1 MSTSGD
7 ATVIINDRYEIHK
20 RVGRGGMADVFL
32 ARDRLLDRQVAIKV
46 LFPEFAVDPN
56 FVERFR
62 REAQAAANLSHPNI
76 VNVYDWG
83 KYEGTYF
90 IAMEYVQGRTLAEI
104 LKTNKRL
111 TAKQA
116 AAMCSKSLRTWR
128 TWDSAAW
135 IPKPIRIGRS
145 TLWRFDGLFVLAVF
159 ATLGLPKECR

>member
-1 MSTSGD
+1 MSSSGD

-46 LFPEFAVDPN
+46 LFPEFAIDPN

-116 AAMCSKSLRTWR
+116 AEIASEVAAAATEVARRCRMFFSL
-128 TWDSAAW
+128 DSLERLRRGAES
-135 IPKPIRIGRS
+135 GRPRPGWARRS
-145 TLWRFDGLFVLAVF
+145 R
-159 ATLGLPKECR
+159 